1 MSSTRV
7 TRRIS
12 ADPTSVALLL
22 ADPTTA
28 ELWPRL
34 SRLESA
40 ETGDDLVGIE
50 VGSIAAGLRV
60 LPPRRT
66 PTAFV
71 LRFDVDTVE
80 QVHVEGRLE
89 LTHTDSDAL
98 ATDAVLEL
106 RAEHDLADDA
116 AEFLRRVAI
125 AAEKRATAA

>member
-7 TRRIS
+7 TQRIS

-34 SRLESA
+34 SRLDSDA
-40 ETGDDLVGIE
+40 AQDTVGIA
-50 VGSIAAGLRV
+50 VGSTAAGLRV
-60 LPPRRT
+60 LPPQRT

-71 LRFDVDTVE
+71 LRFDVDTDE
-80 QVHVEGRLE
+80 PLHVEGRLE
-89 LTHTDSDAL
+89 LSHTDTL

-106 RAEHDLADDA
+106 RSERDLADDA
-116 AEFLRRVAI
+116 AEFLRRVAL
-125 AAEKRATAA
+125 AAEKRSRAA